1 MRKDQVYFYTFVAL
15 AIVTFVIGYFSM
27 NILLEYSA
35 NQFLQSQIESS
46 KREAKEISSLVHF
59 QLEKG
64 LSRETVVQNLQST
77 LEGTSMESG
86 FVCMFDWSG
95 VEICHPDPQRVGQ
108 QVMPGE
114 SFVQP
119 LVYNEMNSDD
129 FYKLLKEGEE
139 IGGIRD
145 FSDEHRKSEIIYL
158 YPVENTDWIIA
169 AHANIDHIESQLNR
183 LKDNFI
189 LVYSIAGI
197 LLVIISFFTVLY
209 IGGLYENNLETK
221 NKELSRELLSLS
233 KLNRDLMKH
242 KKKWSEAENTVET
255 DDPSDHKNRLL
266 TYFKDE
272 IVSID
277 TGDIAFLYID
287 HSIVHIRCLNGD
299 KYTINQSLDELSNDL
314 NPKQF
319 FRVNRQFVLSIK
331 SINKIY
337 KYGKNQLKIEVQP
350 PAPDDII
357 ISKNKA
363 SEFKNWLNS

>member
-1 MRKDQVYFYTFVAL
+1 MRKDQVYLYTFIAL

-27 NILLEYSA
+27 NVLLEYSA
-35 NQFLQSQIESS
+35 NQFLQAQIESS

-64 LSRETVVQNLQST
+64 LSRETVVNNLQST

-95 VEICHPDPQRVGQ
+95 VEICHPNPQRVGQ

-129 FYKLLKEGEE
+129 FYKLLNEGEE

-145 FSDEHRKSEIIYL
+145 FSDDQRKSEIIYL

-183 LKDNFI
+183 LKNNFT

-197 LLVIISFFTVLY
+197 LLVIISFFTVRY
-209 IGGLYENNLETK
+209 IGGLYENNLETQ
-221 NKELSRELLSLS
+221 NKELSREIFSLS
-233 KLNRDLMKH
+233 KLNQDLVNH
-242 KKKWSEAENTVET
+242 KEKWSRDENIIEADN
-255 DDPSDHKNRLL
+255 SNDHKNRLL

-272 IVSID
+272 IVTID

-299 KYTINQSLDELSNDL
+299 KFTINQSLDELSNNL
-314 NPKQF
+314 NSKQF
-319 FRVNRQFVLSIK
+319 FRVNRQFILSIK
-331 SINKIY
+331 SIGKIY
-337 KYGKNQLKIEVQP
+337 KYGKNQLKIDVQP
-350 PAPDDII
+350 PAPYNII
-357 ISKNKA
+357 ISKHKT
-363 SEFKNWLNS
+363 SEFKKWLDS